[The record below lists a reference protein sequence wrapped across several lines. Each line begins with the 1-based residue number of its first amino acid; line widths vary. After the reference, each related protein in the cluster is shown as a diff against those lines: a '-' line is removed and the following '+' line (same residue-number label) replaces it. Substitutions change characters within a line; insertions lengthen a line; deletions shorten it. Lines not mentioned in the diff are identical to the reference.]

1 MPNDRNMLIVANPT
15 SGRGRGRALA
25 EGTASRLA
33 ERGLEVTVRYTSR
46 SGDAQRITVEALD
59 TRRHRPAC
67 VVACGGDGTMQEV
80 ANALAQARASLGE
93 ACPPMGLAP
102 AGRCND
108 FARALGI
115 ARDPVAVAGILA
127 DGTPAPID
135 LGLINDR
142 YFCTVATVGVDAEIS
157 SFVDSMRLPLRGTPA
172 YLYGATRVLLRYSP
186 LAFRIEGDFGTIERR
201 LLVASAANTSS
212 YGGAIPIAPHADPS
226 DGALDLCLI
235 DPVST
240 WRALALVPTVLRG
253 RHGSLA
259 EVQFASTRRF
269 TLDATETV
277 QCWADGER
285 VGHTPANVEISP
297 GAINVMLPGQGS
309 GT

>member
-1 MPNDRNMLIVANPT
+1 MPRDRNMLIVANPT

-25 EGTASRLA
+25 VATASRLA
-33 ERGLEVTVRYTSR
+33 ERGLEVTVRYTTH
-46 SGDAQRITVEALD
+46 SGDAQRMTTEALK
-59 TRRHRPAC
+59 TARHRPQC
-67 VVACGGDGTMQEV
+67 VVACGGDGTIQEV
-80 ANALAQARASLGE
+80 ANALALSRGTLG
-93 ACPPMGLAP
+93 AGCPSMGLAP

-115 ARDPVAVAGILA
+115 APDPAGVAGILA
-127 DGTPAPID
+127 DGQAVPVD
-135 LGLINDR
+135 LGLVNDR
-142 YFCTVATVGVDAEIS
+142 YFCTVVTAGVDAEITR
-157 SFVDSMRLPLRGTPA
+157 FVDSMRLPLRGTPA
-172 YLYGATRVLLRYSP
+172 YVYGAMRVLLRYRP
-186 LAFRIEGDFGTIERR
+186 PDLRIEGEFGTIERR

-259 EVQFASTRRF
+259 EVQFIPTRRF
-269 TLDATETV
+269 TLDAV
-277 QCWADGER
+277 QPVEFWADGER
-285 VGHTPANVEISP
+285 VARTPATVEIRP
-297 GAINVMLPGQGS
+297 GAVDVMLPCNTPGS
-309 GT
+309 